1 MSEAESLSCGAL
13 HRNPEQPAP
22 NQSRPQSALDLLSG
36 QPLPHVA
43 LRKSWPAR
51 RHLAGLPLSQ
61 AQPRPEGITFEG
73 ITRHSIPMGWC
84 LRPSQ
89 LLLTKYHGLG
99 RGIIAPSSGG
109 WEVRNQGDGRSGLFV
124 LSLRFPLLP
133 TPSLRTFTRQI
144 LLLGQGGGFH
154 LPGQEAQDGHSTQS
168 QRLSQCWAVSLLLL
182 DAQTAAKP
190 TMLPLLFASTSQGPT
205 CSYRPA
211 MKSSSPALPFPKR
224 PVFNGAMG
232 PRTLGFRRSF

>member
-1 MSEAESLSCGAL
+1 MSEAEFLSCGAL
-13 HRNPEQPAP
+13 HRIPEQPAP

-43 LRKSWPAR
+43 LRKSCPAR

-61 AQPRPEGITFEG
+61 AQLRPEGITH
-73 ITRHSIPMGWC
+73 HSIPVGWC
-84 LRPSQ
+84 PRPSQ
-89 LLLTKYHGLG
+89 LLLTKHHGLG
-99 RGIIAPSSGG
+99 SGIVAPSSGG
-109 WEVRNQGDGRSGLFV
+109 WEVRHPGDGRSGLFV

-133 TPSLRTFTRQI
+133 TPSLRTFTRRI

-168 QRLSQCWAVSLLLL
+168 QRLSQCCAVSLLRL

-190 TMLPLLFASTSQGPT
+190 TMIPLLFASASQGPT

-211 MKSSSPALPFPKR
+211 VKSSSPALPFPKR